1 MNIGDVTVEALE
13 VGTRL
18 LVAAVSAG
26 DVRLTGLQYMSIA
39 ALAPV
44 HDSVLWFCDMD
55 LKSWPENSLPRYN
68 LGMPSDHEVCLTAQ
82 SSAASLR

>member
-13 VGTRL
+13 IGTRL

-44 HDSVLWFCDMD
+44 HDSVLWFCDMA
-55 LKSWPENSLPRYN
+55 LKSWPHDPR
-68 LGMPSDHEVCLTAQ
+68 P
-82 SSAASLR
+82 R